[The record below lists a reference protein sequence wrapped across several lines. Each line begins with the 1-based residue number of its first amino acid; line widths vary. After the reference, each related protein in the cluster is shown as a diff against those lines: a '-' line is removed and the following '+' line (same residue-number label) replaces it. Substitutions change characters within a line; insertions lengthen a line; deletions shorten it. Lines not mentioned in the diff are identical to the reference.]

1 MYDVT
6 SIKNYILFLK
16 KQCGLM
22 ITLHPIKEEPLI
34 FSSELINFNL
44 HDNPY
49 CIYIKS
55 FPHVYHHCIERQ
67 NKVFD
72 KCKGGSF
79 CGCCFSGCME
89 FVYPISNGN
98 ETVGFISVSG
108 YKTENATGYL
118 STTAEKY
125 SIPIENLMKT
135 YSALKTPP
143 PKEEVDTL
151 ILPLC
156 DMLELAYIKSATDHK
171 VEEDFIDRAIRYIKQ
186 YHTYNITLD
195 DLCSHFSCSRFYI
208 SHRFKKNTGRSF
220 REYLND
226 IRIEDAKSLLAY
238 SNLSVSEIAFSI
250 GFNDSNYFSNV
261 FKKQVGVSPIAYRR
275 KLAQKDGG
283 TIQNY

>member
-16 KQCGLM
+16 KQCGLL
-22 ITLHPIKEEPLI
+22 ITLHPKKDEHLI
-34 FSSELINFNL
+34 LLSELINFNL

-49 CIYIKS
+49 CIYLKS
-55 FPHVYHHCIERQ
+55 FPHVYRHCIERQ

-72 KCKGGSF
+72 KCKGASF

-108 YKTENATGYL
+108 YKTGNATQYI
-118 STTAEKY
+118 TATAEKY

-135 YSALKTPP
+135 YSSLKTPP
-143 PKEEVDTL
+143 PKADVDTL
-151 ILPLC
+151 IHPLC
-156 DMLELAYIKSATDHK
+156 DMLELAYIKSNIDHK
-171 VEEDFIDRAIRYIKQ
+171 IEEDFIDLAIRYIKQ
-186 YHTYNITLD
+186 YHTSNITLD
-195 DLCSHFSCSRFYI
+195 DLCKHFSCSRFYI
-208 SHRFKKNTGRSF
+208 SHRFKKFTGLSF
-220 REYLND
+220 REYLNN

-238 SNLSVSEIAFSI
+238 SNLSVSEISYSI

-261 FKKQVGVSPIAYRR
+261 FKKQVGFSPIAYRR
-275 KLAQKDGG
+275 YLAQNNTTHYKKH
-283 TIQNY
+283 

>member
-1 MYDVT
+1 MYNVT

-98 ETVGFISVSG
+98 ETVGFISVNLRVYHAAYCNLLG
-108 YKTENATGYL
+108 L
-118 STTAEKY
+118 HC
-125 SIPIENLMKT
+125 SIHSFHQRKP
-135 YSALKTPP
+135 LK
-143 PKEEVDTL
+143 
-151 ILPLC
+151 C
-156 DMLELAYIKSATDHK
+156 
-171 VEEDFIDRAIRYIKQ
+171 RA
-186 YHTYNITLD
+186 
-195 DLCSHFSCSRFYI
+195 
-208 SHRFKKNTGRSF
+208 
-220 REYLND
+220 
-226 IRIEDAKSLLAY
+226 
-238 SNLSVSEIAFSI
+238 
-250 GFNDSNYFSNV
+250 
-261 FKKQVGVSPIAYRR
+261 
-275 KLAQKDGG
+275 
-283 TIQNY
+283 